1 MDSTWI
7 FLIIIGVVAAVG
19 YSLYVSVIQKR
30 NRARNAFSTI
40 DVQLKKRHDLIPNV
54 LKIAKETMKQEMA
67 LIEEVTRLRT
77 ATEAPTDTDDPDAI
91 KGRLEAESG
100 LAQSMRQLFAVAEN
114 YPEPRF
120 VEAMKNAQETYQEVE
135 GHISAAR
142 RFYNSAVEDL
152 QNAVEIWPSSTIAA
166 LAGVKAMPFFEIDEV
181 ERKPIDADDILS
193 G

>member
-1 MDSTWI
+1 MDGLWV
-7 FLIIIGVVAAVG
+7 FLIVFGGVGVVA
-19 YSLYVSVIQKR
+19 YYLYVSVIQKK
-30 NRARNAFSTI
+30 NRARSAFSTI

-54 LKIAKETMKQEMA
+54 LTIAKETMTQEMS

-77 ATEAPTDTDDPDAI
+77 ATEVPTDTDDPDAI

-120 VEAMKNAQETYQEVE
+120 VEAMKTAQETYEEVE

-166 LAGVKAMPFFEIDEV
+166 FAGVKAMPFFEIDEA
-181 ERKPIDADDILS
+181 ERKPVDAGDILS

>member
-1 MDSTWI
+1 MDGTWI
-7 FLIIIGVVAAVG
+7 LLIIVGVLAAIG
-19 YSLYVSVIQKR
+19 YFLYVSVIQKK
-30 NRARNAFSTI
+30 NRARSAFASI

-54 LKIAKETMKQEMA
+54 LEIAKETMKQEMS

-77 ATEAPTDTDDPDAI
+77 ATEVPTDADDPDAV

-120 VEAMKNAQETYQEVE
+120 VEAMKTAQETYEEVE

-181 ERKPIDADDILS
+181 ERKPVAAGDILAS
-193 G
+193 

>member
-1 MDSTWI
+1 MDGTWI
-7 FLIIIGVVAAVG
+7 LLIIVGAIAAVA

-30 NRARNAFSTI
+30 NRARNAFSSI

-54 LKIAKETMKQEMA
+54 LKIANVTMKQEMA

-77 ATEAPTDTDDPDAI
+77 ATEVATDSDDPDAI

-100 LAQSMRQLFAVAEN
+100 LARGMRQLFAVAEN

-120 VEAMKNAQETYQEVE
+120 VEAMKEAQETYEEVE

-152 QNAVEIWPSSTIAA
+152 QNAVEIWPSSMIAGFV
-166 LAGVKAMPFFEIDEV
+166 GVKAMPFFEIDEV
-181 ERKPIDADDILS
+181 ERKSVDAGDYLS

>member
-7 FLIIIGVVAAVG
+7 FLIIIGVVAAIG

-54 LKIAKETMKQEMA
+54 LKIAKETMKQEMS

-77 ATEAPTDTDDPDAI
+77 ATETPTDTDDPDAI
-91 KGRLEAESG
+91 KSRLEAESG

-120 VEAMKNAQETYQEVE
+120 VEAMKTAQETYQEVE
-135 GHISAAR
+135 GHIS
-142 RFYNSAVEDL
+142 
-152 QNAVEIWPSSTIAA
+152 
-166 LAGVKAMPFFEIDEV
+166 
-181 ERKPIDADDILS
+181 
-193 G
+193 

>member
-1 MDSTWI
+1 MDSTWVL
-7 FLIIIGVVAAVG
+7 LIVIGLITAIA
-19 YSLYVSVIQKR
+19 YFLYVSVIQKR
-30 NRARNAFSTI
+30 NRARSAFASI

-54 LKIAKETMKQEMA
+54 LKIAKETMTQEMS

-77 ATEAPTDTDDPDAI
+77 ATETPTDSDNPDAV
-91 KGRLEAESG
+91 KSRLQAESG

-120 VEAMKNAQETYQEVE
+120 VEAMKTAQETYEEVE

-152 QNAVEIWPSSTIAA
+152 QNAVEIWPSSTVAA
-166 LAGVKAMPFFEIDEV
+166 LAGVKPMPFFEIDEA
-181 ERKPIDADDILS
+181 ERKPVDAGDILS